1 MFRLFLVLFLEIRLL
16 AYIQYDN
23 CASDLDSLLMFA
35 SHLDVHVVFLD
46 QSPEF
51 GFIVENVE
59 TGSVELD

>member
-1 MFRLFLVLFLEIRLL
+1 MFHLFFILFLEIRLF

-35 SHLDVHVVFLD
+35 SHLDVHVIFFN

-51 GFIVENVE
+51 GLVVENVE